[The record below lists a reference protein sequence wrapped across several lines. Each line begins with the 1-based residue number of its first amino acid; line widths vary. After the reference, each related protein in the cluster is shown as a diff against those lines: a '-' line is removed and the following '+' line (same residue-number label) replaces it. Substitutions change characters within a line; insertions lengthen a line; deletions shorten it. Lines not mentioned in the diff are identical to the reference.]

1 MGLCLVAAEIVLG
14 PGLGTA
20 GLRYAALAAL
30 VAVGGISYFGAGVVL
45 GAFRLADFRSALRR
59 QR

>member
-1 MGLCLVAAEIVLG
+1 MGACLWIATLILG
-14 PGLGTA
+14 PLFGMGR
-20 GLRYAALAAL
+20 LRYAALLVL
-30 VAVGGISYFGAGVVL
+30 VAVGAVSYFGAGSAI